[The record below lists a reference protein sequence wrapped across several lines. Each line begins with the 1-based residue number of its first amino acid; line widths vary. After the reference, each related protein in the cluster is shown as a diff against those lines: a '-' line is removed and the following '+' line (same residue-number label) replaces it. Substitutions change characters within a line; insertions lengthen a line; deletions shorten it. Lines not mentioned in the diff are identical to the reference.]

1 MMERIMLSVSE
12 EMLTALEK
20 ERKARKLETVPEA
33 VRAVLGEYFK
43 VKEQK

>member
-1 MMERIMLSVSE
+1 MLSISE
-12 EMLTALEK
+12 EMLKALEQ

-43 VKEQK
+43 QKAD

>member
-12 EMLTALEK
+12 EMLKALEQ

-43 VKEQK
+43 VKENQ